1 VNAPLGQRGVSL
13 AELSL
18 RRPVT
23 AMMVFVTLIGIGLI
37 AASRLPL
44 AFFPAIEA
52 PFLYVDLPYPGST
65 PEEVE
70 RTLVR
75 PAEEAL
81 ATLSGIKAM
90 RSHARADGGGVSL
103 EFAWGGSNIEV
114 LASEARERMDAIR
127 GELPDDFRRYFVM
140 KWATDDQPLLRVRF
154 ASERDWRNE
163 WDLIDSQVKR
173 RLERVPGVARVEV
186 SGVTQPEV
194 EVAVS
199 NDRLSAHG
207 IGLNELARSL
217 QAANFSLSGGQIDDG
232 SRRLRVQPIGEM
244 SDLFAVRNLVLNERG
259 TRLSDVAE
267 VTLKPSRMDYGRRLE
282 GMPVVGVD
290 IFKERP
296 ANLVEVGRAVLAEVY
311 RIEELS
317 EFDGVQFKIIED
329 QADGVTS
336 SLTEL
341 GKAGALGSA
350 MAVLVLFFFLR
361 HWPSTLMVTAAI
373 PVCFTITLGAMYFF
387 GISLNIISMMGL
399 LLAVGMLV
407 DNAVVVTE
415 SIFQYREKY
424 PDNPWLCAVE
434 GTRGVQLAISAGTLT
449 SIIVFMPN
457 LFGERNQ
464 ISLFLGEVAVTITIA
479 MLASWLM
486 AVSLIPMLS
495 ARIRTPPRIGSAGGM
510 ITRLQD
516 RYARL
521 LGWTLAHRG
530 WSLLGIFLVVAV
542 SMWPMSQT
550 KSDMFA
556 EDARPELEMYF
567 QWKGSFPLAQMSG
580 EVKKVEDFLHDNRDR
595 FGIEQIYSWFS
606 ERGWGGIRL
615 TLRTEGDNVPVPA
628 QVVEALRKDLP
639 RLATAD
645 LHIRGEQRTAS
656 EGLRLHLFGDSA
668 ETLREL
674 SDGVVRV
681 LSQRAELRDLRA
693 DLGDASS
700 EVRVSVNRDRAAL
713 YGFSAQEV
721 ASYVGIAL
729 RGSQLREFRHG
740 ERELPMW
747 VRFAES
753 DSQRIEDLSNYN
765 LQRPEGGSIPLL
777 ALVDVDVHRGPSQIN
792 RHNRQTSLRIELSL
806 AEGTTAD
813 DARKAMSEAMKGVAL
828 PPGYRWSFAGGFQ
841 QNDEAMQRMAFNTLL
856 ALLMIVIVMAALFES
871 LLYPMAIVSGVL
883 FSILGM
889 YWLFWITGTTF
900 TIMASIGILVLMGV
914 VVNNGIVMIEHINTL
929 RRSGMD
935 RTSALIAG
943 GRERLRPILMTMGTT
958 VLGMLPLTIAGA
970 QIGGGGPP
978 YYPMARAIVGGL
990 VFSTLVS
997 LVFLPTIYALLDDFS
1012 LRGSALWKRALQRA
1026 WGRGL
1031 PGRAAT

>member
-1 VNAPLGQRGVSL
+1 VNPPPGNRGLSL

-44 AFFPAIEA
+44 AFFPEIEV
-52 PFLYVDLPYPGST
+52 PFLFIEMPYPGST

-70 RTLVR
+70 RTLLR

-81 ATLSGIKAM
+81 ATLSGVKVM
-90 RSHARADGGGVSL
+90 RSTARADGGSLQL
-103 EFAWGGSNIEV
+103 EFAWGGNIEA
-114 LASEARERMDAIR
+114 LTSEARERMDAIR
-127 GELPDDFRRYFVM
+127 GELPDDFRQYRVM
-140 KWATDDQPLLRVRF
+140 KFTTDDQPLLRVRF

-173 RLERVPGVARVEV
+173 RLERVPGVARVDV
-186 SGVTQPEV
+186 SGLTRPEV

-199 NDRLSAHG
+199 NDRLSAQG
-207 IGLNELARSL
+207 IGLNELAQSL
-217 QAANFSLSGGQIDDG
+217 QAANFSLSAGQIDDG
-232 SRRLRVQPIGEM
+232 IRRLRVQPVGEM
-244 SDLFAVRNLVLNERG
+244 TDLQAVRNLVLNARG

-282 GMPVVGVD
+282 SMPVVGIDV
-290 IFKERP
+290 FKERQ
-296 ANLVEVGRAVLAEVY
+296 ANLVDVGRAVLAEVY
-311 RIEELS
+311 RIEELPDF
-317 EFDGVQFKIIED
+317 EGVQFKVIED

-341 GKAGALGSA
+341 AKAGLLGSA

-415 SIFQYREKY
+415 SIYQYREKY

-464 ISLFLGEVAVTITIA
+464 ISLFLGEVAITITIA

-495 ARIRTPPRIGSAGGM
+495 ARVRTPPRVSSASGM
-510 ITRLQD
+510 IARLQD
-516 RYARL
+516 RYGRL
-521 LGWTLAHRG
+521 LAWTLAHRG
-530 WSLLGIFLVVAV
+530 WSLLGIFLIVVV
-542 SMWPMSQT
+542 SLVPMSNT
-550 KSDMFA
+550 KTDMFA

-567 QWKGSFPLAQMSG
+567 QWKGSFPLAQMSA
-580 EVKKVEDFLHDNRDR
+580 EVAKVEAFLNENRER
-595 FGIEQIYSWFS
+595 FQIEQVYSWFS
-606 ERGWGGIRL
+606 ERGWGGIRV
-615 TLRTEGDNVPVPA
+615 TLRTEGDGVLAPA
-628 QVVEALRKDLP
+628 RVVEEIRKDLP

-645 LHIRGEQRTAS
+645 LHIRGEQRGAS
-656 EGLRLHLFGDSA
+656 EGLRVHLFGDSA
-668 ETLREL
+668 ETLNEL
-674 SDGVVRV
+674 AEGVTRL
-681 LSQRAELRDLRA
+681 LSQRPELRDVRA
-693 DLGDASS
+693 EIGDVSS
-700 EVRVSVNRDRAAL
+700 EVRVTVNRDRAAL

-740 ERELPMW
+740 EREVPMW
-747 VRFAES
+747 VRFADS
-753 DSQRIEDLSNYN
+753 DSQSVADLSNIT
-765 LQRPEGGSIPLL
+765 LQRPEGGIPLL
-777 ALVDVDVHRGPSQIN
+777 ALVDVGIHRGPSQIS
-792 RHNRQTSLRIELSL
+792 RHNRQTSVRVELGL
-806 AEGTTAD
+806 AEGTAAN
-813 DARKAMSEAMKGVAL
+813 DARPAVSEAMNAMQL

-841 QNDEAMQRMAFNTLL
+841 QNDEAMARMGFNTLL

-871 LLYPMAIVSGVL
+871 LLYPLAIVSGVL

-889 YWLFWITGTTF
+889 FWLFWLTGTTF

-914 VVNNGIVMIEHINTL
+914 IVNNGIVMIEHINTL

-935 RTSALIAG
+935 RTAALVAG

-958 VLGMLPLTIAGA
+958 VLGMLPLCIAGA
-970 QIGGGGPP
+970 QIGGGGPA

-997 LVFLPTIYALLDDFS
+997 LVFLPTIYALLDDMS
-1012 LRGSALWKRALQRA
+1012 LRGGQLWRRAVTKAMGRSAI
-1026 WGRGL
+1026 
-1031 PGRAAT
+1031 AAG